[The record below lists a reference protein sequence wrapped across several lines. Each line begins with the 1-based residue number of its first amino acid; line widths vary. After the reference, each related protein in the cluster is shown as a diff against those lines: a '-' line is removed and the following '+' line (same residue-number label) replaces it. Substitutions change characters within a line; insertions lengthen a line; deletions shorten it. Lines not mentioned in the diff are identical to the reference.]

1 MKFPIRENIDR
12 WLFDFTE
19 GNLNPEQ
26 EQLLA
31 DFITQNPDLELDM
44 DAWQQSKVTPT
55 EVHFTRKNELLK
67 KRRWAPMLTL
77 LFLLLG
83 GSTSVW
89 YFTNDQSHQRKQL
102 AKQETF
108 SNSAKSVKNTFGGK
122 GTDST
127 IPSEKSINANTSI
140 TVQKSKAI
148 NNSNQAILNASAELS
163 AASSIELVNKLETN
177 SATVENRN
185 QGNNLNENL
194 ASTFNSIN
202 QISVNTF
209 ELNRL
214 NFKPIGLVDG
224 YRSVNEELITPEMI
238 AVEKTAFG
246 TDVNLKMP
254 KILKV
259 LDKVLSKDVAL
270 TSSPDYMYI
279 APEQA
284 HLDVMNG
291 LIGSNSQTRF
301 MSTSSIR
308 RFGENDQ
315 KMMQQLSLD
324 GYSRGAKSGL
334 GLQANYDYFGNGV
347 IQNWNIGILYSPKIA
362 LFKRFI
368 FEPVVKFKMG
378 NQLLNSSKVING
390 DVVSYDPNRPQ
401 VFNFDT
407 TQIIGRKLWYRDVDA
422 GFAFHTNLFYVGF
435 QAYNLL
441 NHFNNIY
448 TNNPSEETSYASTDF
463 RAILGTQYVSKNSK
477 LVFSPY
483 LTAERWSNNKN
494 YSGGFSL
501 KISSF
506 MLGGMVNTQKNC
518 GVLFGISREKMG
530 VYFQSILTVENG
542 NNALNWTHQLTM
554 RFNTETSKKIRR
566 YITI

>member
-67 KRRWAPMLTL
+67 KRRWAPFVTL
-77 LFLLLG
+77 LVLLLG
-83 GSTSVW
+83 GLTSLW
-89 YFTNDQSHQRKQL
+89 YFIDNQSHERKQF
-102 AKQETF
+102 AEQVAF
-108 SNSAKSVKNTFGGK
+108 SNSAKSAKNTLSKK
-122 GTDST
+122 GADST
-127 IPSEKSINANTSI
+127 IPSGIPIDAHASIP
-140 TVQKSKAI
+140 VQNNERI
-148 NNSNQAILNASAELS
+148 NNSNQAIFD
-163 AASSIELVNKLETN
+163 ASSKELVASSSLLVKKVETNTTTIENRGEVNELDQNAATEIYSTLETGLN
-177 SATVENRN
+177 TV
-185 QGNNLNENL
+185 Q
-194 ASTFNSIN
+194 S
-202 QISVNTF
+202 
-209 ELNRL
+209 NRL
-214 NFKPIGLVDG
+214 NLRPIGLVEG
-224 YRSVNEELITPEMI
+224 YRSMNEALITSEMI
-238 AVEKTAFG
+238 AEEKAALG

-254 KILKV
+254 KMLKV
-259 LDKVLSKDVAL
+259 LDKVLSKDVAS
-270 TSSPDYMYI
+270 TSSPDFMFI
-279 APEQA
+279 ASEQS

-291 LIGSNSQTRF
+291 MIGTNSQTRF

-308 RFGENDQ
+308 RFGENNQ

-334 GLQANYDYFGNGV
+334 GLQANYDYYGNGV

-362 LFKRFI
+362 LFKRYI

-390 DVVSYDPNRPQ
+390 DAVSYDPNRPQ

-407 TQIIGRKLWYRDVDA
+407 TQIIGRKLWYRDLDA
-422 GFAFHTNLFYVGF
+422 GFTFHTNLFYVGF

-463 RAILGTQYVSKNSK
+463 RVVLGTQYVSKNSK
-477 LVFSPY
+477 VVFSPY
-483 LTAERWSNNKN
+483 FTAERWSNNKN

-501 KISSF
+501 KISSL

-518 GVLFGISREKMG
+518 GVLFGLSREKMG
-530 VYFQSILTVENG
+530 VYVQSILPFENG
-542 NNALNWTHQLTM
+542 SSALNWTHQLTL
-554 RFNTETSKKIRR
+554 RLNTATSKKIRR